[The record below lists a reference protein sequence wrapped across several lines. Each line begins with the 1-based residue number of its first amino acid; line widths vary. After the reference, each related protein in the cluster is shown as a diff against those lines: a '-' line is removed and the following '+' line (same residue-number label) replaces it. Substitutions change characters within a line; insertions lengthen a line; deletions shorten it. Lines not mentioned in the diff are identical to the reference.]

1 MSNQKLYRNSSDRM
15 IAGVCGGLGKYF
27 SVDATI
33 VRLVFL
39 LLLILGGSGFLLYL
53 ILWIVVPDEQRLGA
67 APHQGVW
74 QANAQEMARPA
85 QDLGKSTGQAAGSSS
100 GDVAQAA
107 ARNGP
112 LIFAVI
118 LICLGSWFLLQ
129 NLLHIDLGQFWPVI
143 LIVIGLAL
151 LAPALRK
158 PNP

>member
-1 MSNQKLYRNSSDRM
+1 M

-39 LLLILGGSGFLLYL
+39 LLLIFGGAGFLLYL

-67 APHQGVW
+67 SPQDVI
-74 QANAQEMARPA
+74 QANPQEM
-85 QDLGKSTGQAAGSSS
+85 GQAAGDFGKSMGQAVGASG
-100 GDVAQAA
+100 GDVAQSA

-118 LICLGSWFLLQ
+118 LIFLGIWFLLQ
-129 NLLHIDLGQFWPVI
+129 NLFHIDLGQLWPIV
-143 LIVIGLAL
+143 LIIIGLAL
-151 LAPALRK
+151 LIPAMRK
-158 PNP
+158 PSA

>member
-1 MSNQKLYRNSSDRM
+1 VSNQKLYRSSSDRM

-39 LLLILGGSGFLLYL
+39 LLLIFGGAGFLLYL
-53 ILWIVVPDEQRLGA
+53 ILWIVVPDEQRLDA
-67 APHQGVW
+67 SPQDVIH
-74 QANAQEMARPA
+74 ANAQELGQAARDFG
-85 QDLGKSTGQAAGSSS
+85 QSIGQAAGSSS
-100 GDVAQAA
+100 GDVTQSA

-118 LICLGSWFLLQ
+118 LIFLGIWFLLQ
-129 NLLHIDLGQFWPVI
+129 NLLHIDLGQLWPVI

-151 LAPALRK
+151 LIPAMRK
-158 PNP
+158 PSA

>member
-1 MSNQKLYRNSSDRM
+1 M

-27 SVDATI
+27 GVDATI

-39 LLLILGGSGFLLYL
+39 LLLIFGGSGFLLYL

-67 APHQGVW
+67 APQDVVQANTQELAQSAQDFGKSVEQGV
-74 QANAQEMARPA
+74 
-85 QDLGKSTGQAAGSSS
+85 GSSS

-112 LIFAVI
+112 LIFAAI
-118 LICLGSWFLLQ
+118 LIFLGVWFLLQ
-129 NLLHIDLGQFWPVI
+129 NLLRIDLGQLWPVV

-151 LAPALRK
+151 LIPVLRK
-158 PNP
+158 PQG

>member
-1 MSNQKLYRNSSDRM
+1 M
-15 IAGVCGGLGKYF
+15 IAGVCGGLAKYF

-39 LLLILGGSGFLLYL
+39 LLLFLGGSGFLLYL
-53 ILWIVVPDEQRLGA
+53 ILWIITPDDLRTGTSTQETVQTNTQEL
-67 APHQGVW
+67 
-74 QANAQEMARPA
+74 AQTARDFGQSA
-85 QDLGKSTGQAAGSSS
+85 GQAVGSSS
-100 GDVAQAA
+100 GDVAQTA

-118 LICLGSWFLLQ
+118 LIGLGVWFLVQ

-151 LAPALRK
+151 LIPMLRK
-158 PNP
+158 PPA

>member
-1 MSNQKLYRNSSDRM
+1 VSSQKLYRSSSDKM

-27 SVDATI
+27 SVDPVI

-39 LLLILGGSGFLLYL
+39 LLLFLGGSGFLLYL
-53 ILWIVVPDEQRLGA
+53 ILWIIVPQEQPAGA
-67 APHQGVW
+67 APQDVW
-74 QANAQEMARPA
+74 PANAQEMAQSA
-85 QDLGKSTGQAAGSSS
+85 QDLGKGAGQTAGLSS

-118 LICLGSWFLLQ
+118 LLGLGSWFLLQ
-129 NLLHIDLGQFWPVI
+129 NLLHIDLGQLWPVA

-151 LAPALRK
+151 LIPALRK
-158 PNP
+158 PSA

>member
-1 MSNQKLYRNSSDRM
+1 MSNQRLYRSSTDRM

-27 SVDATI
+27 SVDPTI

-53 ILWIVVPDEQRLGA
+53 ILWIVVPDEQQLGA
-67 APHQGVW
+67 APRDVM
-74 QANAQEMARPA
+74 QANTQEMAQSAREF
-85 QDLGKSTGQAAGSSS
+85 GKNLGQAAGSSS
-100 GDVAQAA
+100 GDVAQSA

-118 LICLGSWFLLQ
+118 LIFLGIWFLLQ
-129 NLLHIDLGQFWPVI
+129 NLLHIDVGQLWPVI

-151 LAPALRK
+151 LIPVLRK
-158 PNP
+158 PRS

>member
-1 MSNQKLYRNSSDRM
+1 MNNPRLYRSTSDRT

-27 SVDATI
+27 SVDPTM

-39 LLLILGGSGFLLYL
+39 LLLILGGSGALLY
-53 ILWIVVPDEQRLGA
+53 IVLWIVVPDEQLGA
-67 APHQGVW
+67 APQDVV
-74 QANAQEMARPA
+74 QAHTQELAQ
-85 QDLGKSTGQAAGSSS
+85 TAGSSS

-118 LICLGSWFLLQ
+118 LIFLGFWFLLQ
-129 NLLHIDLGQFWPVI
+129 NLLHIDLGQLWPVV

-151 LAPALRK
+151 LIPALRK
-158 PNP
+158 PQA